1 MISWSVVYKK
11 AYNDDGSL
19 FFPEKLSQEF
29 LDSTRK
35 TQGSYLFA
43 NQYLNEVFPTDEQ
56 IFKPSWIRYYNQ
68 VPTHVHNFA
77 FIDPAISTE
86 DGADYTA
93 LTVISVDSN
102 KDWYLRVA
110 SRERMTPTEIIK
122 MCFRIHW
129 DWKPKAIGIESNA
142 YQEALLYMLD
152 DEMKR
157 MGVVIPVTGIKTGT
171 DMTKEMRIMG
181 LVPRMEWGRIL
192 FAQGLHDLEQEMMQF
207 PRGSHDDLLDSL
219 SQQET
224 IVYYPTTEVPLDNS
238 ANPHSPDYERKIIEG
253 LIQRANQT
261 EQD

>member
-1 MISWSVVYKK
+1 MAWSVVYRK
-11 AYNDDGSL
+11 AFNPDGSL

-29 LDSTRK
+29 LDATRK

-56 IFKPSWIRYYNQ
+56 TFKPHWIRYFKE
-68 VPTHVHNFA
+68 VPQNVFNFA
-77 FIDPAISTE
+77 FIDPAISTV

-93 LTVISVDSN
+93 LTIVSVDAN

-110 SRERMTPTEIIK
+110 ARERLTPTEIVRL
-122 MCFRIHW
+122 CFRVHW
-129 DWKPKAIGIESNA
+129 DWKCKVIGIESNA

-157 MGVVIPVTGIKTGT
+157 MGLTIPVTGIKTGT

-181 LVPRMEWGRIL
+181 LIPRMEWGRIL
-192 FAQGLHDLEQEMMQF
+192 FAQGLHDLEQEMLQF

-224 IVYYPTTEVPLDNS
+224 IVYYPTQEVPLDDGT
-238 ANPHSPDYERKIIEG
+238 NPHSAQFERKNLERLIE
-253 LIQRANQT
+253 RANQNID
-261 EQD
+261 E